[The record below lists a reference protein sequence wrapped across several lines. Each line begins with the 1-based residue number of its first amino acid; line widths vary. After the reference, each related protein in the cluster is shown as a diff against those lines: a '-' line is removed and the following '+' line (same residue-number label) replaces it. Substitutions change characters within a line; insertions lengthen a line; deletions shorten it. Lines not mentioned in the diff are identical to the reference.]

1 MPLIYSDTRLCDVV
15 RQEPSVIPVINRF
28 GVDLGVGDYSI
39 HAVCRSHGI
48 DEDFF
53 LAILN
58 TFINENYFPEK
69 TLRSSNVGELV
80 GYMAKTNAYYSHF
93 QLPNIERHFN
103 LLLKSAGDADSNLE
117 LMMRFFEGLKQDLL
131 DRISFDDNDLFPAV
145 MAGGGVSADGR
156 AVGLDSVVE
165 DKLSDLKSMFIK
177 HLAGRYDQNLCYG
190 VVVAIV
196 TLEKDIRQNNRI
208 RRHILLPLVSVNPDV
223 GV

>member
-1 MPLIYSDTRLCDVV
+1 MPLIYTDTRLCDVV

-39 HAVCRSHGI
+39 HDVCRSHGI

-69 TLRSSNVGELV
+69 TLRSFNVGELV

-103 LLLKSAGDADSNLE
+103 LLLKSANDANSNLE
-117 LMMRFFEGLKQDLL
+117 LMLRFFEGLKQDLL
-131 DRISFDDNDLFPAV
+131 DRIALDDNELFPAI
-145 MAGGGVSADGR
+145 MAGRGISADSR
-156 AVGLDSVVE
+156 AVGLDSVIE
-165 DKLSDLKSMFIK
+165 DKLGDLKSMFIK

-196 TLEKDIRQNNRI
+196 TLEKDMRQNNRI
-208 RRHILLPLVSVNPDV
+208 RRHILLPLVSVNPGLDL
-223 GV
+223 